1 MLIMMLMLMLAS
13 ILLIQL
19 NKDLMPW
26 FTARC
31 QYFFDTLVSTLNLQ
45 NLYYVYVL
53 SFKTGQSGEPVSW
66 TKHFA
71 KNIHGFQ

>member
-31 QYFFDTLVSTLNLQ
+31 QYFFQ
-45 NLYYVYVL
+45 YFGFYV
-53 SFKTGQSGEPVSW
+53 E
-66 TKHFA
+66 FA
-71 KNIHGFQ
+71 KLVLRLCTVFQNRAGGRASQLDKTFC